1 MLFGSYCRMPGQK
14 LHCSISLATGV
25 MKVIDTLFATPRNKI
40 IQSDLQT
47 LIKISESKYT
57 FK

>member
-1 MLFGSYCRMPGQK
+1 MPGQK